1 MLNRRLYCMFL
12 RRNARLVGIVAL
24 CSGLLFYLL
33 ALLFPAAD
41 PHEAQLISST
51 WPDIMK
57 DLFGDPALAFA
68 DIYAW
73 LNLQVFHITSWAIYG
88 VCASILAARIV
99 ARETEEKTL
108 EVLLSYPVSRTGVLV
123 SVTAGTL
130 TLMCVGVI
138 VGIVGCS
145 LGVVSCGWELH
156 LLPLSLAGAECLLV
170 AMVCAAIALVVS
182 VCGGGQTLSVS
193 ISLALFS
200 VMFLFSEMLS
210 KLVPLLGKLRFVSPF
225 HYYRAEDILVHGSY
239 DCSALFFLAV
249 YSIVPLVLAVVIFS
263 RRDIPS

>member
-1 MLNRRLYCMFL
+1 
-12 RRNARLVGIVAL
+12 
-24 CSGLLFYLL
+24 
-33 ALLFPAAD
+33 
-41 PHEAQLISST
+41 
-51 WPDIMK
+51 
-57 DLFGDPALAFA
+57 
-68 DIYAW
+68 
-73 LNLQVFHITSWAIYG
+73 
-88 VCASILAARIV
+88 
-99 ARETEEKTL
+99 
-108 EVLLSYPVSRTGVLV
+108 
-123 SVTAGTL
+123 
-130 TLMCVGVI
+130 
-138 VGIVGCS
+138 
-145 LGVVSCGWELH
+145 
-156 LLPLSLAGAECLLV
+156 
-170 AMVCAAIALVVS
+170 MVCAAIALVVS